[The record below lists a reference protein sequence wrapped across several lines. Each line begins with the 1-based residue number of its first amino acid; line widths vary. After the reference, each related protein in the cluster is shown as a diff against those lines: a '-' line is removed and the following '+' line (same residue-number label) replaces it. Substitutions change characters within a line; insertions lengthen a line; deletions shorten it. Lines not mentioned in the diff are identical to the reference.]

1 MKKQKIAEILLF
13 ILIFLAILSIILQ
26 KEIKDLDELWNYT
39 FAKNISEG
47 IIPYKDFNMLQ
58 MPLLPLINGLILKLT
73 FNELVVMRVL
83 AALLCKIGRA
93 HV

>member
-26 KEIKDLDELWNYT
+26 KEIKDLDEIWNYT

-58 MPLLPLINGLILKLT
+58 C
-73 FNELVVMRVL
+73 RYY
-83 AALLCKIGRA
+83 
-93 HV
+93 H

>member
-73 FNELVVMRVL
+73 F
-83 AALLCKIGRA
+83 KP
-93 HV
+93 